1 MCIRDRTYLV
11 DYPLGDGI
19 GSVGPAG
26 GSSVGGAVSSNGL
39 DAESEPTFL
48 IIELGIPGLLIMY
61 ALLLWGMRMGV
72 SLRVLAERR
81 LQVALAA
88 LAAVFIAVCVG
99 GFVGANTA
107 NSPTSPF
114 IWLAL
119 GTFAYWGSEMR
130 RCRLA
135 TRSRRLR
142 TTLAAR

>member
-1 MCIRDRTYLV
+1 M
-11 DYPLGDGI
+11 
-19 GSVGPAG
+19 
-26 GSSVGGAVSSNGL
+26 GGAVSSNGL

-119 GTFAYWGSEMR
+119 CTFAYWGSEMR